1 MSVEL
6 HLGDCLEVMK
16 SMPDKSVDAIITDPP
31 YGIGLDEWDKEINIS
46 EFMREAKRI
55 TKNFLSYF
63 GQMPTIANWHIQAV
77 EASFYFL
84 ENIVWVKRIATPS
97 YRLSRGQEQIN
108 IYAAG
113 DKRNFYQVK
122 GAYEDVKIPGIL
134 FDVSTIQSV
143 QRHMASLRQ
152 EIKTGEKAFAKDNK
166 KGQEI
171 FKRFHVESYPRSPE
185 LVNYTNVWSFLPPK
199 RKHKFTEV
207 YNHPTEKP
215 VEIMERLIE
224 MTSLNDHVILDPF
237 MGSGTTGVACVQTGR
252 NFIGIEIDP
261 DYFAIAERRIKEA
274 EAQPRLEV
282 V

>member
-31 YGIGLDEWDKEINIS
+31 YGIGLDEWDKEINIY

-84 ENIVWVKRIATPS
+84 ENIVWVKRMATPS

-134 FDVSTIQSV
+134 FDVLTIQSV

-152 EIKTGEKAFAKDNK
+152 EIKTGEKAFIKENT
-166 KGQEI
+166 KGQKI
-171 FKRFHVESYPRSPE
+171 YNRFDSIKHPRSPE

-199 RKHKFTEV
+199 RKHTFTEV